1 MNIQPIN
8 QDFLE
13 NEKLILENTDLVK
26 QIVYKMKRNL
36 PPSVQADDMLQ
47 AGTIGLM
54 SAAKR
59 FDSSRGA
66 NFSTYAGIR
75 IRGAIMDEVRTSDW
89 TPRSVSRNIREI
101 AAAKQRIEAKTGKRA
116 TERAIAHEL
125 EITLPEFHRISRR
138 ASESRLISTEDHV
151 DDNGV
156 SIIDSPSPE
165 QGPQENFLRAIRLK
179 HVSSAIKNLPE
190 KERLVLS
197 LYYDDDLN
205 LKEIA
210 KILEVSES
218 RISQMHIK
226 AIKRLK
232 KERSVR
238 DC

>member
-8 QDFLE
+8 QDFSENDKLVLE
-13 NEKLILENTDLVK
+13 NADLVK
-26 QIVYKMKRNL
+26 QIVFKMKRNL

-54 SAAKR
+54 NAAKR

-101 AAAKQRIEAKTGKRA
+101 AAAKRRIEAKSGKRA

-125 EITLPEFHRISRR
+125 GITLPEFHRISRL

-151 DDNGV
+151 DDNGA

-165 QGPQENFLRAIRLK
+165 QGPQENFLRDTRLK
-179 HVSSAIKNLPE
+179 RVSAAIKNLPE

-210 KILEVSES
+210 KIMEVSES

>member
-1 MNIQPIN
+1 MNIHPIE
-8 QDFLE
+8 QDYSEHDQLVFD
-13 NEKLILENTDLVK
+13 NSDLVK
-26 QIVYKMKRNL
+26 QIVFKMKRNL

-54 SAAKR
+54 NAAKK
-59 FDSSRGA
+59 FDASRGA

-75 IRGAIMDEVRTSDW
+75 IRGAIIDEVRTSDW

-101 AAAKQRIEAKTGKRA
+101 AAAKRRIEAKTGKRA
-116 TERAIAHEL
+116 TERAIANEL
-125 EITLPEFHRISRR
+125 NITLPEFHRISRL

-151 DDNGV
+151 DENGA

-179 HVSSAIKNLPE
+179 RVSSAIKNLPE

-197 LYYDDDLN
+197 LYYDEDLN

-226 AIKRLK
+226 AIQRLK
-232 KERSVR
+232 KERSIR